1 MMLSLLTGCSSE
13 SSEDD
18 KETVTVYMWSQ
29 VLYNSYAPYIQQQL
43 PDVDVQFIIG
53 NNDLDYY
60 KFLKENGELPDIIT
74 CRRFSLHDSDAL
86 RDQLMDLSSTEEAG
100 AVYESYIGNFT
111 NEDGTVNWIPLCGE
125 ADGFVANKGLFDKY
139 DIPLPTDYDSLVSA
153 CREFEKHGIR
163 GFEADFTYDYT
174 CMEILQ
180 LFRK

>member
-74 CRRFSLHDSDAL
+74 CRRF
-86 RDQLMDLSSTEEAG
+86 
-100 AVYESYIGNFT
+100 
-111 NEDGTVNWIPLCGE
+111 
-125 ADGFVANKGLFDKY
+125 
-139 DIPLPTDYDSLVSA
+139 
-153 CREFEKHGIR
+153 
-163 GFEADFTYDYT
+163 
-174 CMEILQ
+174 
-180 LFRK
+180 

>member
-1 MMLSLLTGCSSE
+1 MKKTISILLALVMMLSLLTGCSSE

-74 CRRFSLHDSDAL
+74 
-86 RDQLMDLSSTEEAG
+86 
-100 AVYESYIGNFT
+100 
-111 NEDGTVNWIPLCGE
+111 
-125 ADGFVANKGLFDKY
+125 
-139 DIPLPTDYDSLVSA
+139 
-153 CREFEKHGIR
+153 
-163 GFEADFTYDYT
+163 
-174 CMEILQ
+174 
-180 LFRK
+180 

>member
-74 CRRFSLHDSDAL
+74 
-86 RDQLMDLSSTEEAG
+86 
-100 AVYESYIGNFT
+100 
-111 NEDGTVNWIPLCGE
+111 
-125 ADGFVANKGLFDKY
+125 
-139 DIPLPTDYDSLVSA
+139 
-153 CREFEKHGIR
+153 
-163 GFEADFTYDYT
+163 
-174 CMEILQ
+174 
-180 LFRK
+180 